1 MDRITQLFQG
11 LEQSAPRPTITR
23 TLGSFLRLPVRLC
36 ESAGPLMILPL
47 VVGLLAVSPGAGSA
61 QCLGCG
67 LCIYGDDISLCCTG
81 ARDHSGSNEC
91 GQGEYDNGMRW
102 CEDGE
107 DDCEDEIFAMMPGT
121 DLPET
126 DLMAIT
132 TVMDGGMLAAETG
145 YLVVFDGAAKIIR
158 RRCNGTFV
166 AQLTESDQGLALIAR
181 SRSQGLE
188 ESPRR
193 GIGG

>member
-1 MDRITQLFQG
+1 
-11 LEQSAPRPTITR
+11 
-23 TLGSFLRLPVRLC
+23 
-36 ESAGPLMILPL
+36 
-47 VVGLLAVSPGAGSA
+47 
-61 QCLGCG
+61 
-67 LCIYGDDISLCCTG
+67 
-81 ARDHSGSNEC
+81 
-91 GQGEYDNGMRW
+91 MRW